1 MFNGKTHYKW
11 PCSIAMLV
19 YQRVHSKEEREET
32 SHYKWVVSAGTGRSS
47 ASALSDDS
55 TGICEA
61 GSLTLRDSDGA
72 ASGEASIPHKRP
84 WLRWAEP
91 VCIISGRDDNT
102 TGAFNDDA
110 PSKNILRADSDDS
123 DLAVAE
129 LAARADSELEEVAE
143 LHVADVCFRLGHDQP
158 CQGTPLVVW
167 KKWYQLTDHCHQL
180 NGIAS
185 FLVSS
190 DYAFCPLEELRICRR
205 GGLVTLQKAQ
215 QTSNRLQPCH
225 ICQVLIV
232 GLGSSSMLSSP
243 KPRLSSYQMLQ
254 VCHNESH
261 IIPLSIQATCELS
274 ASIKPGDTWYKAS
287 LAHRGTLVDPES
299 CSATNSQTRKTM
311 ENRSMA
317 HVCIMFVYHTPGPGV
332 MSDPC

>member
-143 LHVADVCFRLGHDQP
+143 LHVADVSAFGSVMTSRAKVLLWWSGR
-158 CQGTPLVVW
+158 
-167 KKWYQLTDHCHQL
+167 
-180 NGIAS
+180 NG
-185 FLVSS
+185 
-190 DYAFCPLEELRICRR
+190 
-205 GGLVTLQKAQ
+205 
-215 QTSNRLQPCH
+215 
-225 ICQVLIV
+225 
-232 GLGSSSMLSSP
+232 
-243 KPRLSSYQMLQ
+243 
-254 VCHNESH
+254 
-261 IIPLSIQATCELS
+261 
-274 ASIKPGDTWYKAS
+274 
-287 LAHRGTLVDPES
+287 
-299 CSATNSQTRKTM
+299 TNSLITVTNSTASPAFWWARTTR
-311 ENRSMA
+311 SA
-317 HVCIMFVYHTPGPGV
+317 HWKNWGSAGGEGL
-332 MSDPC
+332 